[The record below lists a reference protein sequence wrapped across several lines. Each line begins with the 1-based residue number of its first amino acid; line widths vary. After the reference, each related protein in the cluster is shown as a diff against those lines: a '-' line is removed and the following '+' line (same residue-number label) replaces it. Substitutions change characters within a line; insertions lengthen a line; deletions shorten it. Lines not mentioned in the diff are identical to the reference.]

1 MTFGEKLY
9 KLRKE
14 QNLSQEAL
22 AEKLGATRQAVSR
35 WENGQ
40 GFPETEKLLML
51 SSLFSVSL
59 DYLLKDTPPE
69 QTEGNPAEE
78 GYYASRETTLG
89 YLAHTQKTAVKI
101 GLFVLCFFGAA
112 LPFILFPQANEDIC
126 ALGSIA
132 FVAAGIAGALSM
144 AFQTDPYPQM
154 EKEPLFFDHQFLE
167 ELKARYGVLRKRYVW
182 LFIFGFLLIFLAG
195 GFAVLFDDILGK
207 FSMLSEL
214 IALVCIS
221 GSVFCWIFSLSMMS
235 AYEILLENPK
245 HIASRRKWQQPAYRL
260 LTWGLICAAVI
271 IVVTLGCLH
280 KAGILW

>member
-22 AEKLGATRQAVSR
+22 AEKVNATRQAVSR

-40 GFPETEKLLML
+40 GFPETEKLLIL
-51 SSLFSVSL
+51 SSLFQVSL

-69 QTEGNPAEE
+69 EAEGSPAEE

-112 LPFILFPQANEDIC
+112 LPFILFPHVDENIC
-126 ALGSIA
+126 ALGSII
-132 FVAAGIAGALSM
+132 FIAAGIAGAISM

-195 GFAVLFDDILGK
+195 GFAILFDDILGK

-214 IALVCIS
+214 IALACVS
-221 GSVFCWIFSLSMMS
+221 GSIFCWIFSIGMMS

-260 LTWGLICAAVI
+260 LAGVLIGLGVI
-271 IVVTLGCLH
+271 VFIALY
-280 KAGILW
+280 ILWEMNIL